1 LRGTVYE
8 RETTDL
14 LARGLYL
21 DVEGWG
27 FHVFEV
33 TGV

>member
-1 LRGTVYE
+1 MSAVSYD
-8 RETTDL
+8 REGDDL

-21 DVEGWG
+21 DVPEWG

-33 TGV
+33 TTP